1 MAKARLW
8 LLLLPVGLWA
18 QGDPTTCPY
27 LRYILFDACGPVGQ
41 QQEGYN
47 EHLVFFTPVDMN
59 IDALRISFPLYPN
72 QGNNLDNDNSTRWV
86 CYGCTYSWT
95 CNDNGVISN
104 MNSNACPGTTYTC
117 PSSGTNIPANSLII
131 VFTGVPTTLPSLGN
145 LCGAG
150 TVYVLF
156 TNNNNSAGRYSNN
169 HSAPQNRRTR
179 IAFDGFPSCS
189 MTVNYRNI
197 SPVADGNYL
206 LIDPAICIGKTEGL
220 NSSQSTNSNYVLP
233 PSACHYSG
241 SNDYNGVS
249 LGNAGTNCA
258 LPGLGIL
265 PILWQ
270 EVRVVGGRLRWR
282 ALFEGEAERALTL
295 WHQPEE
301 QATAYIYR
309 KGLGAKGELPL
320 ERAGLYYLT
329 VESADGTRVRSPGVW
344 YEGDARPYIRY
355 EGGRPILERS
365 GEVAELRVWDMSGR
379 LVLSAAA
386 PVEREVLSRLGEH
399 GRGVYGLL
407 LHLRSGE
414 VLQER
419 LLVEP

>member
-1 MAKARLW
+1 MAKAHFW
-8 LLLLPVGLWA
+8 LLLLSVGLWA

-27 LRYILFDACGPVGQ
+27 LRYILFDACEPP
-41 QQEGYN
+41 EGLN

-59 IDALRISFPLYPN
+59 INALRVSFPVYPN
-72 QGNNLDNDNSTRWV
+72 QVDTDDDNSTRWV
-86 CYGCTYSWT
+86 CYGCSYSWT
-95 CNDNGVISN
+95 CDNDKISD
-104 MNSNACPGTTYTC
+104 MNSNACAGTTYTC
-117 PSSGTNIPANSLII
+117 PSSGTTIPANSLII
-131 VFTGVPTTLPSLGN
+131 VFTGVPTTLPSLSN

-156 TNNNNSAGRYSNN
+156 TNNNQGQGRYLNG
-169 HSAPQNRRTR
+169 PDPTQNRRTR
-179 IAFDGFPSCS
+179 IAFDGFPNCD
-189 MTVNYRNI
+189 MTVNYRGNFT
-197 SPVADGNYL
+197 VRDGNYL
-206 LIDPAICIGKTEGL
+206 LIDPAICIGRTEGQ
-220 NSSQSTNSNYVLP
+220 NNVP
-233 PSACHYSG
+233 PSNMACHYSG
-241 SNDYNGVS
+241 NNGSNGVS
-249 LGNAGTNCA
+249 LGNARNNCA
-258 LPGLGIL
+258 LPGLGTL

-270 EVRVVGGRLRWR
+270 EVRVVEGRLRWR

-301 QATAYIYR
+301 QATAYSYR
-309 KGLGAKGELPL
+309 EGLGAKGELPL

-355 EGGRPILERS
+355 EGGRPMLERS

-386 PVEREVLSRLGEH
+386 PVEREVLCRLGGY
-399 GRGVYGLL
+399 GRGVYNLL

>member
-1 MAKARLW
+1 MGKVRLW

-18 QGDPTTCPY
+18 QGDPATCPY
-27 LRYILFDACGPVGQ
+27 LRYILFDACGPGTE
-41 QQEGYN
+41 EGFN

-59 IDALRISFPLYPN
+59 INALRISFPIYPN
-72 QGNNLDNDNSTRWV
+72 QNGLDNDSPTQWV
-86 CYGCTYSWT
+86 CYGGCPYSWT
-95 CNDNGVISN
+95 CNNARISD
-104 MNSNACPGTTYTC
+104 MNSNPCGTTYTC
-117 PSSGTNIPANSLII
+117 PSSGTTIPANSLII
-131 VFTGVPTTLPSLGN
+131 VFTGVPTTLPSLSN

-156 TNNNNSAGRYSNN
+156 TNNNQGQGRYLNGPN
-169 HSAPQNRRTR
+169 AFQNRRTR
-179 IAFDGFPSCS
+179 IAFNGFPNCS
-189 MTVNYRNI
+189 MTVNYRGNFTE
-197 SPVADGNYL
+197 ANGNYL
-206 LIDPAICIGKTEGL
+206 LINPAICIGRTEGQ
-220 NSSQSTNSNYVLP
+220 NNEVPSNT
-233 PSACHYSG
+233 ACHYSG
-241 SNDYNGVS
+241 NNGSNGVS
-249 LGNAGTNCA
+249 LGRDAQNPCA
-258 LPGLGIL
+258 LPGLSVL
-265 PILWQ
+265 PLLWQ

-282 ALFEGEAERALTL
+282 ALFEGEAERPLTL

-301 QATAYIYR
+301 QGTAYIYR
-309 KGLGAKGELPL
+309 VGLGAKGELPL

-329 VESADGTRVRSPGVW
+329 VESADGTRVRSPSVW

-419 LLVEP
+419 LVVEP

>member
-1 MAKARLW
+1 MIRRWSW
-8 LLLLPVGLWA
+8 LLLPLTLHS
-18 QGDPTTCPY
+18 QTCPY
-27 LRYILFDACGPVGQ
+27 LRYILFDACGLGN
-41 QQEGYN
+41 QEGLN
-47 EHLVFFTPVDMN
+47 EHLVFFTPVSLN
-59 IDALRISFPLYPN
+59 INALRVSFPVYPN
-72 QGNNLDNDNSTRWV
+72 QTNTDNDSPTRWV
-86 CYGCTYSWT
+86 CYGGCSYSWT
-95 CNDNGVISN
+95 CNNGVIST
-104 MNSNACPGTTYTC
+104 MNSNACAGTTYTC
-117 PSSGTNIPANSLII
+117 PSSGTTIPANSLII
-131 VFTGVPTTLPSLGN
+131 VFAGVPTTLPFLGN

-156 TNNNNSAGRYSNN
+156 TNNNNGQGRYLND
-169 HSAPQNRRTR
+169 PDPTENRRTR

-189 MTVNYRNI
+189 MTVNYRGI
-197 SPVADGNYL
+197 STGANGNYL
-206 LIDPAICIGKTEGL
+206 LIDPAICIGRTEGQ
-220 NSSQSTNSNYVLP
+220 NGAPPST
-233 PSACHYSG
+233 SACHYSG
-241 SNDYNGVS
+241 SNNYNGVS
-249 LGNAGTNCA
+249 LGNAGSNCA
-258 LPGLGIL
+258 LPGPGTL

-282 ALFEGEAERALTL
+282 ALFEGEAERPLTL

-309 KGLGAKGELPL
+309 GGLGAKGELLL

-344 YEGDARPYIRY
+344 YEGDARPYIRH

-365 GEVAELRVWDMSGR
+365 GEVAELRAWDMSGR
-379 LVLSAAA
+379 LVLSVAA
-386 PVEREVLSRLGEH
+386 PVEREVLSRLGGY
-399 GRGVYGLL
+399 GRGVYNLL

>member
-1 MAKARLW
+1 MIRRWSW
-8 LLLLPVGLWA
+8 LLLLPLTLHS
-18 QGDPTTCPY
+18 QTCPY
-27 LRYILFDACGPVGQ
+27 LRYILFDACGPGT
-41 QQEGYN
+41 QEGFN

-59 IDALRISFPLYPN
+59 IDALRVSFPIYPN
-72 QGNNLDNDNSTRWV
+72 QTNLDNDSPTRWV

-95 CNDNGVISN
+95 CDNTVISN
-104 MNSNACPGTTYTC
+104 MNSNACAGTTYTC
-117 PSSGTNIPANSLII
+117 PSSGTTIPANSLII
-131 VFTGVPTTLPSLGN
+131 VFTGVPTTLPSLSN

-156 TNNNNSAGRYSNN
+156 TNNNNSTGRYRND
-169 HSAPQNRRTR
+169 PGDTQNRRTR

-189 MTVNYRNI
+189 MTVNYRGI
-197 SPVADGNYL
+197 SPADAADGNYL
-206 LIDPAICIGKTEGL
+206 LIDPAICIGRTEGQ
-220 NSSQSTNSNYVLP
+220 NNVVPST
-233 PSACHYSG
+233 SACYYSG
-241 SNDYNGVS
+241 SGSNGVS
-249 LGNAGTNCA
+249 LGNAGSECA
-258 LPGLGIL
+258 LPGLGTL

-282 ALFEGEAERALTL
+282 ALFEGEVERALTL

-309 KGLGAKGELPL
+309 GGLGAKGELPL

-329 VESADGTRVRSPGVW
+329 VELADGTRVRSPGVW

-386 PVEREVLSRLGEH
+386 PVEREVLSRLGGY
-399 GRGVYGLL
+399 GRGVYNLL

>member
-1 MAKARLW
+1 MTKIRLW
-8 LLLLPVGLWA
+8 LLLLPMGLWA

-27 LRYILFDACGPVGQ
+27 LRYILFDACGRGEE
-41 QQEGYN
+41 EGLN

-59 IDALRISFPLYPN
+59 IDALRVSFPAIHT
-72 QGNNLDNDNSTRWV
+72 GWV
-86 CYGCTYSWT
+86 CYVGCNPSWT
-95 CNDNGVISN
+95 CNNTVIN
-104 MNSNACPGTTYTC
+104 TMNSNACPLTTYTC
-117 PSSGTNIPANSLII
+117 PSSGTTIPANSLII
-131 VFTGVPTTLPSLGN
+131 VFAGVPPTTLPSLSN

-156 TNNNNSAGRYSNN
+156 TNNNQGQGRYLNG
-169 HSAPQNRRTR
+169 PDPTQNRRTR

-189 MTVNYRNI
+189 MTVNYRGTFTAN
-197 SPVADGNYL
+197 DGNYL
-206 LIDPAICIGKTEGL
+206 LINPAICIGKTEGQ
-220 NSSQSTNSNYVLP
+220 NNATPST
-233 PSACHYSG
+233 SACYYSG
-241 SNDYNGVS
+241 GGSNGVS
-249 LGNAGTNCA
+249 LGNAGSNCA
-258 LPGLGIL
+258 LPGPGTL

-282 ALFEGEAERALTL
+282 ALFEGEAERPLTL

-309 KGLGAKGELPL
+309 VGLGAKGELPL

-329 VESADGTRVRSPGVW
+329 VELADGTRARSPGVW

-386 PVEREVLSRLGEH
+386 PVEREVLSRLGGY
-399 GRGVYGLL
+399 GRGVYNLL

-419 LLVEP
+419 LVVEP

>member
-1 MAKARLW
+1 MAKVRLW
-8 LLLLPVGLWA
+8 LLLLSVGLWA
-18 QGDPTTCPY
+18 QGDPATCPY
-27 LRYILFDACGPVGQ
+27 LRYILFDACGPGT
-41 QQEGYN
+41 QEGFN

-59 IDALRISFPLYPN
+59 IDALSVSFPVYPN
-72 QGNNLDNDNSTRWV
+72 QTNLDNDSPTRWV

-95 CNDNGVISN
+95 CNNTVISN
-104 MNSNACPGTTYTC
+104 MNSNACAGTTYTC
-117 PSSGTNIPANSLII
+117 PSSGTTIPANSLII
-131 VFTGVPTTLPSLGN
+131 VFTGVPTTLPSLSN

-156 TNNNNSAGRYSNN
+156 TNNTEGQGRYLNN
-169 HSAPQNRRTR
+169 PTATQNRRTR

-189 MTVNYRNI
+189 MTVNYRGTFTATN
-197 SPVADGNYL
+197 GNYL
-206 LIDPAICIGKTEGL
+206 LIDPAICIGRTEGQ
-220 NSSQSTNSNYVLP
+220 NGVTPST
-233 PSACHYSG
+233 SACYYSG
-241 SNDYNGVS
+241 SGSNGVS
-249 LGNAGTNCA
+249 LGRDAGNPCA
-258 LPGLGIL
+258 LPNLSVL
-265 PILWQ
+265 PLLWQ

-282 ALFEGEAERALTL
+282 ALFEGEAERPLTL

-309 KGLGAKGELPL
+309 EGLGAKGELPL

-329 VESADGTRVRSPGVW
+329 VELADGTRVRSPSVW

-386 PVEREVLSRLGEH
+386 PVEREVLSRLGGY
-399 GRGVYGLL
+399 GRGVYNLL
-407 LHLRSGE
+407 LYLRSGE

>member
-1 MAKARLW
+1 MGKVRLW

-18 QGDPTTCPY
+18 QGGPTTCPY
-27 LRYILFDACGPVGQ
+27 LKYILFDACGPVGQ
-41 QQEGYN
+41 QQEGLN

-59 IDALRISFPLYPN
+59 IDALRVSFPIYPN
-72 QGNNLDNDNSTRWV
+72 QTGLDNDSPTQWV
-86 CYGCTYSWT
+86 CYGCPDYSWT
-95 CNDNGVISN
+95 CNDNGVIST
-104 MNSNACPGTTYTC
+104 MNSSACPGTTYTC
-117 PSSGTNIPANSLII
+117 PSSGTTIPANRLII
-131 VFTGVPTTLPSLGN
+131 VFTGVPTILPSLSN

-156 TNNNNSAGRYSNN
+156 TNNTEDQGRYLNGPN
-169 HSAPQNRRTR
+169 ANQNRRTR

-189 MTVNYRNI
+189 MTVNYRGTFT
-197 SPVADGNYL
+197 ARDGNYL
-206 LIDPAICIGKTEGL
+206 LIDPDECIGKTEGR
-220 NSSQSTNSNYVLP
+220 NSQPPNNIYVPP

-241 SNDYNGVS
+241 NNGSNGVS
-249 LGNAGTNCA
+249 LGRDAQNPCA
-258 LPGLGIL
+258 LPNVSVL
-265 PILWQ
+265 PLLWQ
-270 EVRVVGGRLRWR
+270 EVRVVEGRLRWR
-282 ALFEGEAERALTL
+282 ALFEGEAERPLTL

-309 KGLGAKGELPL
+309 VGLGAKGELPL

-329 VESADGTRVRSPGVW
+329 VESADGTRARSPGVW

-419 LLVEP
+419 LVVEP

>member
-27 LRYILFDACGPVGQ
+27 LRYILFHVCGGS
-41 QQEGYN
+41 EGFN

-59 IDALRISFPLYPN
+59 IDALRISFPIYPN
-72 QGNNLDNDNSTRWV
+72 QTNLDNDSPTRWV
-86 CYGCTYSWT
+86 CYGCAYSWT
-95 CNDNGVISN
+95 CNNAVIFN
-104 MNSNACPGTTYTC
+104 MNSNACPLTTYTC
-117 PSSGTNIPANSLII
+117 PSSGTTIPANSLII
-131 VFTGVPTTLPSLGN
+131 VFTGVPTTLPSLSN

-156 TNNNNSAGRYSNN
+156 TNNNQGQGRYLNG
-169 HSAPQNRRTR
+169 PDPTQNRRTR

-189 MTVNYRNI
+189 MTVNYRGTFPEAN
-197 SPVADGNYL
+197 GNYL
-206 LIDPAICIGKTEGL
+206 LIDPAICIGRTEGR
-220 NSSQSTNSNYVLP
+220 NNVVPST
-233 PSACHYSG
+233 SACHYSG
-241 SNDYNGVS
+241 NNGSNGVS
-249 LGNAGTNCA
+249 LGNAGSNCA
-258 LPGLGIL
+258 LPGLGTL

-282 ALFEGEAERALTL
+282 ALFEGEAERPLTL

-301 QATAYIYR
+301 QATAYSYR
-309 KGLGAKGELPL
+309 EGLGAKGELPL

-329 VESADGTRVRSPGVW
+329 VELADGTRVRSPGVW

-386 PVEREVLSRLGEH
+386 PVEREVLSRLGGY
-399 GRGVYGLL
+399 GRGVYNLL

>member
-1 MAKARLW
+1 MAKGRLW
-8 LLLLPVGLWA
+8 LLLLSVGLWA
-18 QGDPTTCPY
+18 QGNPTTCPY
-27 LRYILFDACGPVGQ
+27 LRYILFDACTNTNEGNDELLIFYTPVAFNINNLRIDFPNPVGTVWCYTAC
-41 QQEGYN
+41 GTN
-47 EHLVFFTPVDMN
+47 NNFTCTS
-59 IDALRISFPLYPN
+59 L
-72 QGNNLDNDNSTRWV
+72 NNTVAYLNA
-86 CYGCTYSWT
+86 
-95 CNDNGVISN
+95 
-104 MNSNACPGTTYTC
+104 NACAGTTFTC
-117 PSSGTNIPANSLII
+117 PAAGTTIPANSFILL
-131 VFTGVPTTLPSLGN
+131 FTGRNVSNNYPNPSA

-156 TNNNNSAGRYSNN
+156 VNQTNTAGRYKNDPDSDM
-169 HSAPQNRRTR
+169 NRRTR

-189 MTVNYRNI
+189 MTVNYRDI
-197 SPVADGNYL
+197 TSPADGNYL
-206 LIDPAICIGKTEGL
+206 LIDPAICIGKTEGQ
-220 NSSQSTNSNYVLP
+220 NNVAPST
-233 PSACHYSG
+233 SACYYSG
-241 SNDYNGVS
+241 NDSNGVS
-249 LGNAGTNCA
+249 LGNVGSKCV

-282 ALFEGEAERALTL
+282 ALFEGEAERPLTL

-301 QATAYIYR
+301 QGTAYIYR
-309 KGLGAKGELPL
+309 VGLGAKGELTL